1 MSKPFNLTEA
11 LAGKPVVQATRH
23 IRAHNLTVV
32 GTKLAYTLEGDD
44 DYIYQCLRDGKNLA
58 GQVILEMATT
68 EKSAWVN
75 VYPAPPNTPKTTACV
90 IGGYDTEERAN
101 EQAMSERIGKAIK
114 ITWTE

>member
-11 LAGKPVVQATRH
+11 LAGKQVVQAPRH

-75 VYPAPPNTPKTTACV
+75 VYPTPSRSPKTTV
-90 IGGYDTEERAN
+90 FVMGGYDTETRAN
-101 EQAMSERIGKAIK
+101 EHASSTRIGKAIK